1 MAILLVSLIH
11 LEMTQYHT
19 MYQDGFIS
27 EEGEQL
33 GYDIVAAVRDTVGP
47 EIEIL
52 IDAHGHYNVP
62 NAVRISNNLL

>member
-1 MAILLVSLIH
+1 MAILLVKLDPF

-33 GYDIVAAVRDTVGP
+33 DM
-47 EIEIL
+47 IL
-52 IDAHGHYNVP
+52 
-62 NAVRISNNLL
+62 LLQ